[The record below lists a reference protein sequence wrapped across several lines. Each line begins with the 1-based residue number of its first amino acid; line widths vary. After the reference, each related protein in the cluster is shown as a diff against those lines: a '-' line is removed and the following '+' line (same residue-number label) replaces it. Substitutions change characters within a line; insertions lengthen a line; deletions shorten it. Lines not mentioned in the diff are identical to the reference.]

1 MFIGTPTEETWPG
14 LSQLPDY
21 KPFAIYQPTTS
32 FSQIVP
38 KMNPKGRDLLQVICT
53 FYISRGINVK
63 IIPILNWFT
72 LFLLEI
78 AHVQSIAE
86 DFG

>member
-1 MFIGTPTEETWPG
+1 LCGTEECSWRYSNFLTIIVSIGTPTEETWPG

-38 KMNPKGRDLLQVICT
+38 KMNPKGRDLLQVIT
-53 FYISRGINVK
+53 VHS
-63 IIPILNWFT
+63 
-72 LFLLEI
+72 
-78 AHVQSIAE
+78 
-86 DFG
+86 